1 MRHVLK
7 FKLAAGLAVALAA
20 MPMTAVAQD
29 KTVLDG
35 VFTEDQ
41 ADRGQDVYKKNCQTC
56 HGPTLRGTPG
66 GVALVGNRFN
76 TTWEGKTLADLYTFI
91 HDKMPAGKPA
101 TLSPELY
108 IDVTAFILSKQKY
121 PAGDAELVPDT
132 AVLGTIQIVKAP

>member
-7 FKLAAGLAVALAA
+7 FKLAAGLALAMAA
-20 MPMTAVAQD
+20 MPMAAMAQD

-66 GVALVGNRFN
+66 GPSLLAAKFN
-76 TTWEGKTLADLYTFI
+76 TTWEGKTLADMYTFI

-101 TLSPELY
+101 TLQPEQY
-108 IDVTAFILSKQKY
+108 IDVLTFILSKQKY
-121 PAGDAELVPDT
+121 PAGDAELVPDP